1 MSEKFYEKYYDSF
14 LGLEDVPSE
23 YALTIEE
30 ITYYVS
36 ENFEKFENIQKGDI
50 VFVKKFIYGNG
61 EIGQN
66 HLFVI
71 LDNNRYMPIE
81 YFGMIISSNIKKEKY
96 NIKVNKDKENN
107 LYKNSIVKTDHI
119 YKLNKN
125 DILKKVLL
133 DDYVNKEKNLLDL
146 EYDFIEK
153 LSKIRKEKGIS
164 QRELCKMINM
174 KQPYLVK
181 IEKKEISPSLNTIL
195 KIINALNLSLNVVEK
210 GSHK

>member
-1 MSEKFYEKYYDSF
+1 MF
-14 LGLEDVPSE
+14 L
-23 YALTIEE
+23 
-30 ITYYVS
+30 
-36 ENFEKFENIQKGDI
+36 
-50 VFVKKFIYGNG
+50 
-61 EIGQN
+61 
-66 HLFVI
+66 I

-81 YFGMIISSNIKKEKY
+81 YFGMIISLNIKKGKYKY

-146 EYDFIEK
+146 ENDFIEK

-164 QRELCKMINM
+164 
-174 KQPYLVK
+174 
-181 IEKKEISPSLNTIL
+181 PSLNTIL
-195 KIINALNLSLNVVEK
+195 KIINALILSLNVVEK

>member
-1 MSEKFYEKYYDSF
+1 MF
-14 LGLEDVPSE
+14 L
-23 YALTIEE
+23 
-30 ITYYVS
+30 
-36 ENFEKFENIQKGDI
+36 
-50 VFVKKFIYGNG
+50 
-61 EIGQN
+61 
-66 HLFVI
+66 I

-81 YFGMIISSNIKKEKY
+81 YFGMIISLNIKKKKYKY

-164 QRELCKMINM
+164 PI
-174 KQPYLVK
+174 
-181 IEKKEISPSLNTIL
+181 LNTIL

>member
-1 MSEKFYEKYYDSF
+1 
-14 LGLEDVPSE
+14 
-23 YALTIEE
+23 
-30 ITYYVS
+30 
-36 ENFEKFENIQKGDI
+36 
-50 VFVKKFIYGNG
+50 
-61 EIGQN
+61 
-66 HLFVI
+66 
-71 LDNNRYMPIE
+71 
-81 YFGMIISSNIKKEKY
+81 MIISSNAKKEKY

-133 DDYVNKEKNLLDL
+133 DDYVNNEKNLLDL

-164 QRELCKMINM
+164 
-174 KQPYLVK
+174 
-181 IEKKEISPSLNTIL
+181 PSLNTIL

-210 GSHK
+210 ESHK

>member
-1 MSEKFYEKYYDSF
+1 MSKKFYEKYFVSF
-14 LGLEDVPSE
+14 LWLEDVPSE
-23 YALTIEE
+23 YVLTIEE
-30 ITYYVS
+30 VTYYVS
-36 ENFEKFENIQKGDI
+36 ENFEKFEDIKRGDI
-50 VFVKKFIYGNG
+50 VFIKKFIYANG

-66 HLFVI
+66 HLFLI

-81 YFGMIISSNIKKEKY
+81 YFGMIISLNIKKGKYKY

-164 QRELCKMINM
+164 
-174 KQPYLVK
+174 
-181 IEKKEISPSLNTIL
+181 PSLNTIL
-195 KIINALNLSLNVVEK
+195 KIINALILSLNVVEK
-210 GSHK
+210 GSHKWYNIWSLEAL